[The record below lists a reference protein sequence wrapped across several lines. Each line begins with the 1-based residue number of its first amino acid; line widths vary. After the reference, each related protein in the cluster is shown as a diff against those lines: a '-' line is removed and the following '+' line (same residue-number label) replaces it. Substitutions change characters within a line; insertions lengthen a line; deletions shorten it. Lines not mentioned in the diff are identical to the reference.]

1 VGVGGAYVF
10 TQSSAASTWTIAH
23 NLGVQYVNVEVINSS
38 GYSLNGTYDYP
49 SIQFANVNACILTF
63 TSSVAGYA
71 AVTSGGGSAVVA
83 AYQINAGNAIYT
95 TGTEASPDMQM
106 AMDMAVLS
114 AKRALAFQLGAR
126 TSAMMK
132 DYAGQT
138 GTGSDSEVVREIDRV
153 TKSVAADVNVAGY
166 IREKSEII
174 AEGKNF
180 RAFALLRYPIG
191 DANKIVADQVKKSKV
206 LDTKL
211 KASKAFQDLEQEI
224 ESARKR

>member
-1 VGVGGAYVF
+1 MRIFTRKQIALASISLLAACSSPKPGTPEYVRNQEQEQQK
-10 TQSSAASTWTIAH
+10 TA
-23 NLGVQYVNVEVINSS
+23 VKNVETAISK
-38 GYSLNGTYDYP
+38 TP
-49 SIQFANVNACILTF
+49 SWYLQPPQDA
-63 TSSVAGYA
+63 
-71 AVTSGGGSAVVA
+71 
-83 AYQINAGNAIYT
+83 NAIYT
-95 TGTEASPDMQM
+95 AGAESSPDMQM
-106 AMDMAVLS
+106 AVDMAVLS

-132 DYAGQT
+132 DFAGQT
-138 GTGSDSEVVREIDRV
+138 GQTGNVDVEREIDRV
-153 TKSVAADVNVAGY
+153 TKSVAAEINLAGF

-180 RAFALLRYPIG
+180 KAFVLIRYPIG

-224 ESARKR
+224 EKAKQR

>member
-1 VGVGGAYVF
+1 MRFF
-10 TQSSAASTWTIAH
+10 TRKQIALASITLLAACSSPKPGSPEFVRTQEQDQQKAA
-23 NLGVQYVNVEVINSS
+23 VKNVETTISK
-38 GYSLNGTYDYP
+38 TP
-49 SIQFANVNACILTF
+49 SWVLQPPQDA
-63 TSSVAGYA
+63 
-71 AVTSGGGSAVVA
+71 
-83 AYQINAGNAIYT
+83 NAIYT
-95 TGTEASPDMQM
+95 SGTEASPDMQM

-132 DYAGQT
+132 DFAGQT
-138 GTGSDSEVVREIDRV
+138 GNGSDSDVVREIDRV
-153 TKSVAADVNVAGY
+153 TKSVAAEVNVAGY

-191 DANKIVADQVKKSKV
+191 DANKIVADQIKKSKV

>member
-1 VGVGGAYVF
+1 MTLNRTHLA
-10 TQSSAASTWTIAH
+10 SAALALALAACSSPKPGTPEF
-23 NLGVQYVNVEVINSS
+23 VQKKEDEQQKAAVKAVE
-38 GYSLNGTYDYP
+38 
-49 SIQFANVNACILTF
+49 Q
-63 TSSVAGYA
+63 SVAKVPA
-71 AVTSGGGSAVVA
+71 WVA
-83 AYQINAGNAIYT
+83 QPPESPNAWYEIGVESST
-95 TGTEASPDMQM
+95 DMQM

-114 AKRALAFQLGAR
+114 AKRTLAFQLGAR

-138 GTGSDSEVVREIDRV
+138 GTGGDAEVVREIDRV
-153 TKSVAADVNVAGY
+153 TKSVAAEINLAGFN
-166 IREKSEII
+166 REKSEII

-224 ESARKR
+224 EAARKR

>member
-1 VGVGGAYVF
+1 MRIF
-10 TQSSAASTWTIAH
+10 TRKQIALASITLLAACSSPKPGSPEFVRTQEQDQQKAA
-23 NLGVQYVNVEVINSS
+23 VKNVETTISK
-38 GYSLNGTYDYP
+38 TP
-49 SIQFANVNACILTF
+49 SWVLQPPQDA
-63 TSSVAGYA
+63 
-71 AVTSGGGSAVVA
+71 
-83 AYQINAGNAIYT
+83 NAIYT
-95 TGTEASPDMQM
+95 SGTEASPDMQM
-106 AMDMAVLS
+106 AMDMAVLT

-132 DYAGQT
+132 DFAGQT
-138 GTGSDSEVVREIDRV
+138 GNGSDSDVVREIDRV
-153 TKSVAADVNVAGY
+153 TKSVAAEVNVAGY

-191 DANKIVADQVKKSKV
+191 DANKIVADQVRKSKV

>member
-1 VGVGGAYVF
+1 MRSVNRKIMVLASIPLFVACSSPKPGSPEFVR
-10 TQSSAASTWTIAH
+10 TQEQEQQKTAFK
-23 NLGVQYVNVEVINSS
+23 NVETAISK
-38 GYSLNGTYDYP
+38 TP
-49 SIQFANVNACILTF
+49 SWYVQPPQDA
-63 TSSVAGYA
+63 
-71 AVTSGGGSAVVA
+71 
-83 AYQINAGNAIYT
+83 NAIFT

-106 AMDMAVLS
+106 AIDMAVLS

-138 GTGSDSEVVREIDRV
+138 GTGGDAEVGREIDRV
-153 TKSVAADVNVAGY
+153 TKSVASEINLAGFS
-166 IREKSEII
+166 REKSEII

-180 RAFALLRYPIG
+180 RAFALIRYPIG

-224 ESARKR
+224 EAARKR

>member
-1 VGVGGAYVF
+1 MRIF
-10 TQSSAASTWTIAH
+10 TRKQIALASITLLAACSSPKPGSPEFVRTQEQDQQKAA
-23 NLGVQYVNVEVINSS
+23 VKNVETTISK
-38 GYSLNGTYDYP
+38 TP
-49 SIQFANVNACILTF
+49 SWVLQPPQDA
-63 TSSVAGYA
+63 
-71 AVTSGGGSAVVA
+71 
-83 AYQINAGNAIYT
+83 NAIYT
-95 TGTEASPDMQM
+95 SGTEASPDMQM

-132 DYAGQT
+132 DFAGQT
-138 GTGSDSEVVREIDRV
+138 GNGSDSDVVREIDRV
-153 TKSVAADVNVAGY
+153 TKSVAAEVNVAGY

-191 DANKIVADQVKKSKV
+191 DANKIVADQIKKSKV

>member
-1 VGVGGAYVF
+1 MRIF
-10 TQSSAASTWTIAH
+10 TRKQIALASITLLAACSSPKPGSPEFVRTQEQEQQKTA
-23 NLGVQYVNVEVINSS
+23 VKNVETAISK
-38 GYSLNGTYDYP
+38 TP
-49 SIQFANVNACILTF
+49 SWYVQPPQD
-63 TSSVAGYA
+63 S
-71 AVTSGGGSAVVA
+71 
-83 AYQINAGNAIYT
+83 NAIYT

-138 GTGSDSEVVREIDRV
+138 GTGGDSEVVREIDRV
-153 TKSVAADVNVAGY
+153 TKSVAAEVNVAGY

-180 RAFALLRYPIG
+180 RAFALVRYPIG